1 MKVSARLNNL
11 RISPRK
17 VRLIADLIKG
27 QEALEAV
34 NQLNMNVKAGNEQ
47 VRKLLESA
55 IANAENNF
63 GLDKTNLYVFSVVVE
78 AGATLKRWMPKA
90 YGRAGAIRKRTCK
103 VIITLEERVE
113 GKGRKSQ
120 EQMEKEKKARLAE
133 IKKREK
139 EALANIEE
147 GEKAEKKGKKIV
159 EKVETE
165 KVNKSDGKGNWAK
178 KIFQRKSM

>member
-27 QEALEAV
+27 QDVLEAV
-34 NQLNMNVKAGNEQ
+34 NQLNLNVKAGNDQ
-47 VRKLLESA
+47 VKKLLESA
-55 IANAENNF
+55 IANGENNF
-63 GLDKTNLYVFSVVVE
+63 GLDKTNLYIFNAVVE

-120 EQMEKEKKARLAE
+120 EQMEKEKKARMAE
-133 IKKREK
+133 MKKREK
-139 EALANIEE
+139 ETLANLEE
-147 GEKAEKKGKKIV
+147 GAKEDKKGKKII
-159 EKVETE
+159 EKVEAERVTKTE
-165 KVNKSDGKGNWAK
+165 GKGNWAK
-178 KIFQRKSM
+178 KMFQRKSM

>member
-1 MKVSARLNNL
+1 MKVTAKLKNL

-17 VRLIADLIKG
+17 VRLVADLIKG
-27 QEALEAV
+27 QDALEAV
-34 NQLNMNVKAGNEQ
+34 NQLNLNVKAGNDQ
-47 VRKLLESA
+47 VKKLLESA
-55 IANAENNF
+55 IANGENNF
-63 GLDKTNLYVFSVVVE
+63 GLDKTNLYVFNVIVE

-103 VIITLEERVE
+103 IIITLEERVE

-120 EQMEKEKKARLAE
+120 EQMEKEKKARAAE

-139 EALANIEE
+139 EVLANLEE
-147 GEKAEKKGKKIV
+147 GAKDDKKGKKIV
-159 EKVETE
+159 EKVDTE
-165 KVNKSDGKGNWAK
+165 RVAKADGKGNWAK